1 MKITMPYAITAADT
15 ESRIIAGRIVSWN
28 AEGSTSA
35 GRTMFKEDSIT
46 MAKNIKLVLQ
56 HDVTRPLGKM
66 VSFEADAEGI
76 TAEFKIAKTT
86 AGNDALEEAA
96 TGLRSDFSVG
106 VDVAEWDNE
115 DGVMAISASNLIEVS
130 LVTDGAI
137 PGAEVAKVAAVD
149 TEDSKASTDVEDA
162 TPQPTTEGEQV
173 SDTTVPE
180 VAPAAETVEA
190 ARVEVKAATAPYI
203 STTVRNPIVDK
214 ASYLEHSVRAKL
226 GNEESRMY
234 VAAAA
239 DVTDNAGLVPTRQL
253 TEVINGIS
261 NADRPFIDSISRG
274 TLPDAGMTFEIP
286 KITVAPTVAVAS
298 EGGTPSET
306 DQNAAFVTVNVQKF
320 IGQQTFSLELL
331 DRSSPAFFAELV
343 RQMEF
348 AYAKATDNAVAT
360 AMVNGGTDGGNR
372 AALTTGALVADFVSD
387 AAVSIYKNTLGF
399 AQNIVV
405 SPEQWGALMGLVDGS
420 NRPIF
425 QQTINPQNAGGTLTA
440 TAVRGNLL
448 GLNLRVSRA
457 LTDGSGVG
465 DNTLIVINPDAYTW
479 YESPRLSLQTNL
491 ISTGQVQVGYYG
503 YGATAT
509 KLGAG
514 AYRFMVA

>member
-1 MKITMPYAITAADT
+1 MPYAITAADT

-66 VSFEADAEGI
+66 VSFEQDATGI
-76 TAEFKIAKTT
+76 TAEFRIAKTT

-137 PGAEVAKVAAVD
+137 PGAEVAKVAA
-149 TEDSKASTDVEDA
+149 EDSKTSTDVEDA

-190 ARVEVKAATAPYI
+190 AKVEVKAATAPYI

-214 ASYLEHSVRAKL
+214 ASYLEHSVRASL
-226 GNEESRMY
+226 GNETSKMY

-239 DVTDNAGLVPTRQL
+239 DTTDNAGLVPTRQL

-261 NADRPFIDSISRG
+261 NADRPLVDSVSSG
-274 TLPDAGMTFEIP
+274 SLPDAGMTFEIP
-286 KITVAPTVAVAS
+286 KITVAPTVAIAA

-306 DQNAAFVTVNVQKF
+306 DQNAAFVSVDVKKY

-343 RQMEF
+343 RQMEY
-348 AYAKATDNAVAT
+348 AYAKATDAAVGSALI
-360 AMVNGGTDGGNR
+360 AGGTDGGNR
-372 AALTTGALVADFVSD
+372 TLTTGALAADFVAD
-387 AAVSIYKNTLGF
+387 AAVSIYENTLGF
-399 AQNIVV
+399 ATNIAV
-405 SPEQWGALMGLVDGS
+405 SPAQWGVLMGLVDSS

-448 GLNLRVSRA
+448 GLNLRVARN
-457 LTDGSGVG
+457 LSGTG
-465 DNTLIVINPDAYTW
+465 DNSMIIINPDAYTW

-503 YGATAT
+503 YGAIAT
-509 KLGAG
+509 KIGAG
-514 AYRFMVA
+514 AYRYMVA

>member
-1 MKITMPYAITAADT
+1 MPVAITAADA

-28 AEGSTSA
+28 AEGNTSA
-35 GRTMFKEDSIT
+35 GRTMFKPDSIT
-46 MAKNIKLVLQ
+46 MAKNTKLVLQ
-56 HDVTRPLGKM
+56 HDTTRPLGKLM
-66 VSFEADAEGI
+66 SWEQDATGI
-76 TAEFKIAKTT
+76 VAEFKIAKTN

-106 VDVAEWDNE
+106 VDVQAWDNQ
-115 DGVMAISASNLIEVS
+115 DGVMAISASDLVEVS

-137 PGAEVAKVAAVD
+137 PGAEVAKVAA
-149 TEDSKASTDVEDA
+149 EDSKPSTDVEDA
-162 TPQPTTEGEQV
+162 TPNPTTEGEQV
-173 SDTTVPE
+173 PDTTVPE

-190 ARVEVKAATAPYI
+190 AKVEVKAATAPYI
-203 STTVRNPIVDK
+203 STVVRNPIVDK

-226 GNEESRMY
+226 GSEESRMY

-239 DVTDNAGLVPTRQL
+239 DTTDNAGLVPTRQL

-261 NADRPFIDSISRG
+261 NADRPAIDSISRG

-286 KITVAPTVAVAS
+286 KITVAPTVAIAS

-306 DQNAAFVTVNVQKF
+306 DQNAAFVSVDVKKF

-343 RQMEF
+343 RQMEY
-348 AYAKATDNAVAT
+348 AYAKATDKAVSDALI
-360 AMVNGGTDGGNR
+360 AGGTDGGNR
-372 AALTTGALVADFVSD
+372 TVSAANIADFVAD
-387 AAVSIYKNTLGF
+387 AAVSIYKGTLGF
-399 AQNIVV
+399 AENIIV
-405 SPEQWGALMGLVDGS
+405 SPEQWGNLMGLVDGS
-420 NRPIF
+420 NRPVF

-448 GLNLRVSRA
+448 GLNLRVDRQ
-457 LTDGSGVG
+457 LTTGSGVG
-465 DNTLIVINPDAYTW
+465 DNTMLIVNPDSYTW

-503 YGATAT
+503 YGAVAT

-514 AYRFMVA
+514 AYRWMVA

>member
-1 MKITMPYAITAADT
+1 MKITMPVAITAADA

-28 AEGSTSA
+28 AEGNTSA
-35 GRTMFKEDSIT
+35 GRTMFKPDSIT
-46 MAKNIKLVLQ
+46 MSKNTKLVLQ
-56 HDVTRPLGKM
+56 HDTTRPLGKLM
-66 VSFEADAEGI
+66 SWEQDASGI
-76 TAEFKIAKTT
+76 TAEFRIAKTT

-106 VDVAEWDNE
+106 VDVQAWDNK

-137 PGAEVAKVAAVD
+137 PGAEVAKVAAEENEVSE
-149 TEDSKASTDVEDA
+149 TTQEETQSTN
-162 TPQPTTEGEQV
+162 EGEQV

-190 ARVEVKAATAPYI
+190 AKVEVKAATAPYI

-226 GNEESRMY
+226 GSEESRTY

-239 DVTDNAGLVPTRQL
+239 DTTDNAGLVPTRQL

-261 NADRPFIDSISRG
+261 NADRPSIDSISRG

-286 KITVAPTVAVAS
+286 KITVAPTVAIAS

-306 DQNAAFVTVNVQKF
+306 DQNAAFVSVDVKKF

-343 RQMEF
+343 RQMEY
-348 AYAKATDNAVAT
+348 AYAKATDAAVST
-360 AMVNGGTDGGNR
+360 ALIAGGTDGGNR
-372 AALTTGALVADFVSD
+372 TVSAANIADFVSD
-387 AAVSIYKNTLGF
+387 AAVSIYKGTLGF
-399 AQNIVV
+399 AENIIV
-405 SPEQWGALMGLVDGS
+405 SPEQWGNLMGLVDGS
-420 NRPIF
+420 NRPVF

-448 GLNLRVSRA
+448 GLNLRVDRQ
-457 LTDGSGVG
+457 LTTGSGVG
-465 DNTLIVINPDAYTW
+465 DNTMIIVNPDSYTW

-503 YGATAT
+503 YGAVAT

-514 AYRFMVA
+514 AYRWMVA

>member
-1 MKITMPYAITAADT
+1 MPVAITAADA

-28 AEGSTSA
+28 AEGNTSA
-35 GRTMFKEDSIT
+35 GRTMFKPDSIT
-46 MAKNIKLVLQ
+46 MSKNTKLVLQ
-56 HDVTRPLGKM
+56 HDTTRPLGKL
-66 VSFEADAEGI
+66 VSFEQDAEGI

-106 VDVAEWDNE
+106 VDVESWDNSN
-115 DGVMAISASNLIEVS
+115 GVMAISASNLIEVS

-137 PGAEVAKVAAVD
+137 PGAEVAKVAAED
-149 TEDSKASTDVEDA
+149 TQVSETTQEETQS
-162 TPQPTTEGEQV
+162 TTEGEQV

-190 ARVEVKAATAPYI
+190 AKVEVKAATAPYI

-214 ASYLEHSVRAKL
+214 ASYLEHSVRASL
-226 GNEESRMY
+226 GNDTSKMY

-239 DVTDNAGLVPTRQL
+239 DLTDNAGLVPTRQL

-261 NADRPFIDSISRG
+261 NADRPAIESISTG
-274 TLPDAGMTFEIP
+274 ALPDAGMTFEIP

-306 DQNAAFVTVNVQKF
+306 DQNAEFVSVSVSKY

-348 AYAKATDNAVAT
+348 AYAKSTDAAVVA
-360 AMVNGGTDGGNR
+360 ALIAGGTDGGNR
-372 AALTTGALVADFVSD
+372 TVSAANIADFVSD
-387 AAVSIYKNTLGF
+387 AAVSIYKGTLGF
-399 AQNIVV
+399 AQNIIV

-420 NRPIF
+420 NRPVF

-448 GLNLRVSRA
+448 GLNLRVDRN
-457 LTDGSGVG
+457 LTTGSGVG
-465 DNTLIVINPDAYTW
+465 DNTMIVVNPDAYTW

-503 YGATAT
+503 YGAIAT

-514 AYRFMVA
+514 SYRWMVA

>member
-1 MKITMPYAITAADT
+1 MKITMPVAITAADA

-28 AEGSTSA
+28 AEGNTSA
-35 GRTMFKEDSIT
+35 GRTMFEPDSIT
-46 MAKNIKLVLQ
+46 MAKNTKLVLQ
-56 HDVTRPLGKM
+56 HDTTRPLGKLM
-66 VSFEADAEGI
+66 SWEQDAEGI

-106 VDVAEWDNE
+106 VDVQAWDNKN
-115 DGVMAISASNLIEVS
+115 GVMAISASNLVEVS

-137 PGAEVAKVAAVD
+137 PGAEVAKVAAEE
-149 TEDSKASTDVEDA
+149 TEVSETTQKETQS
-162 TPQPTTEGEQV
+162 TTEGEQV

-190 ARVEVKAATAPYI
+190 AKVEVKAATAPYI

-214 ASYLEHSVRAKL
+214 ASYLEHSVRASL
-226 GNEESRMY
+226 GNETSKMY

-239 DVTDNAGLVPTRQL
+239 DTTDNAGLVPTRQL

-261 NADRPFIDSISRG
+261 NADRPAIDSISRG
-274 TLPDAGMTFEIP
+274 ALPDAGMTFEIP
-286 KITVAPTVAVAS
+286 KITVAPTVAAAS

-306 DQNAAFVTVNVQKF
+306 DQNAEFVSVSVSKY

-348 AYAKATDNAVAT
+348 AYAKATDAAVLA
-360 AMVNGGTDGGNR
+360 ALVAGGTDGGNR
-372 AALTTGALVADFVSD
+372 TVSAANIADFVSD
-387 AAVSIYKNTLGF
+387 AAVSIYKGTLGF
-399 AQNIVV
+399 AQNIIV

-420 NRPIF
+420 NRPVF
-425 QQTINPQNAGGTLTA
+425 QQTINPQNAGGDLTA
-440 TAVRGNLL
+440 TGVRGNLL
-448 GLNLRVSRA
+448 GLNLRVDRNM
-457 LTDGSGVG
+457 TTGSGVG
-465 DNTLIVINPDAYTW
+465 DNTMIIVNPDAYTW

-503 YGATAT
+503 YGAVAT

-514 AYRFMVA
+514 AYRWMVA

>member
-1 MKITMPYAITAADT
+1 MPVAITAADA

-28 AEGSTSA
+28 AEGNTSA
-35 GRTMFKEDSIT
+35 GRTMFKPDSIT
-46 MAKNIKLVLQ
+46 MAKNTKLVLQ
-56 HDVTRPLGKM
+56 HDTTRPLGKLM
-66 VSFEADAEGI
+66 SWEQDANGI

-106 VDVAEWDNE
+106 VDVQAWDNQ
-115 DGVMAISASNLIEVS
+115 DGVMAISSSNLVEVS

-137 PGAEVAKVAAVD
+137 PGAEVAKVAAEE
-149 TEDSKASTDVEDA
+149 TEVSETTQEETQS
-162 TPQPTTEGEQV
+162 TTEGEQV

-190 ARVEVKAATAPYI
+190 AKVEVKAATAPYI

-226 GNEESRMY
+226 GNEESRTY

-253 TEVINGIS
+253 TTVINGIS
-261 NADRPFIDSISRG
+261 NADRPAIDSISSG
-274 TLPDAGMTFEIP
+274 ALPDAGMTFEIP
-286 KITVAPTVAVAS
+286 KITVAPTVAIAA

-306 DQNAAFVTVNVQKF
+306 DQNAAFVSVDVKKY

-348 AYAKATDNAVAT
+348 AYAKASDAAVVA
-360 AMVNGGTDGGNR
+360 ALIAGGTDGGNR
-372 AALTTGALVADFVSD
+372 SISTGADVADFVAD
-387 AAVSIYKNTLGF
+387 AAVSVYKGTLGF
-399 AQNIVV
+399 AQNIIV
-405 SPEQWGALMGLVDGS
+405 SPEQWGVLMGLVDSS

-425 QQTINPQNAGGTLTA
+425 QQTINPQNAGGDLTA
-440 TAVRGNLL
+440 TAIRGNLL
-448 GLNLRVSRA
+448 GLNLRVDRN
-457 LTDGSGVG
+457 LTTGSGLG
-465 DNTLIVINPDAYTW
+465 DNTMIIVNPDAYTW

-503 YGATAT
+503 YGAIAT

-514 AYRFMVA
+514 AYRWMVA

>member
-1 MKITMPYAITAADT
+1 MKITMPVAITAADS

-28 AEGSTSA
+28 AEGNTSA
-35 GRTMFKEDSIT
+35 GRTMFEKDSIK

-56 HDVTRPLGKM
+56 HDTTRPLGKLM
-66 VSFEADAEGI
+66 SYEEDATGI

-106 VDVAEWDNE
+106 VDVEEWDNK

-137 PGAEVAKVAAVD
+137 PGAEVAKVAAEE
-149 TEDSKASTDVEDA
+149 TEVSETTQEETQSTL
-162 TPQPTTEGEQV
+162 EGEQV
-173 SDTTVPE
+173 SNTVPE

-190 ARVEVKAATAPYI
+190 AKVEVKAATAPYI

-214 ASYLEHSVRAKL
+214 ASYLEHSVRASL
-226 GNEESRMY
+226 GDDTSKMY

-239 DVTDNAGLVPTRQL
+239 DTTDNAGLVPTRQL

-348 AYAKATDNAVAT
+348 AYAKATDTAVGT
-360 AMVNGGTDGGNR
+360 AIINGGTDGGNR
-372 AALTTGALVADFVSD
+372 AAITTGALAADFVSD
-387 AAVSIYKNTLGF
+387 AAVSIYKGTLGF
-399 AQNIVV
+399 AENIVV
-405 SPEQWGALMGLVDGS
+405 SPEQWGALMGLVDSS

-457 LTDGSGVG
+457 LTDGSGLG
-465 DNTLIVINPDAYTW
+465 DNTMIVINPDAYTW
-479 YESPRLSLQTNL
+479 YESPRLSLQTNV

-503 YGATAT
+503 YGAVAT
-509 KLGAG
+509 KIGAG
-514 AYRFMVA
+514 SYRFMVA